1 MAKKGVNRCLP
12 EELLVGLSP
21 QICQL
26 ADQVRQLIR
35 EVVPEVEEA
44 GYPGWKVI
52 GYRHGRYFCFIAP
65 KQDHVYLGFEHGST
79 LPDPSGL
86 LEGTGK
92 QVRQIMLRPEQD
104 LPLTP
109 LKELIQIAALRALID

>member
-1 MAKKGVNRCLP
+1 MAKKGVKRCAP

-21 QICQL
+21 QIHQL
-26 ADQVRQLIR
+26 IHRLRQLIR
-35 EVVPEVEEA
+35 QVVPEVEEA
-44 GYPGWKVI
+44 GYPGWKLI

-65 KQDHVYLGFEHGST
+65 KEDRVYLGFEQGST
-79 LPDPSGL
+79 LPDPNGL

-92 QVRQIMLRPEQD
+92 QVRQVMLRPGPD
-104 LPLTP
+104 LSLAP

>member
-1 MAKKGVNRCLP
+1 
-12 EELLVGLSP
+12 VGLSP
-21 QICQL
+21 QIHQL
-26 ADQVRQLIR
+26 VHQLRQLIR
-35 EVVPEVEEA
+35 QVVPEVEEA

-65 KQDHVYLGFEHGST
+65 KKDRVYLGFEHGST
-79 LPDPSGL
+79 LPDPNGL

-92 QVRQIMLRPEQD
+92 QVRQVMLRPGPD
-104 LPLTP
+104 LSLAP